1 MNKGYSDIVLVPD
14 TRYNIKNSQIW
25 ELKYI
30 KEKEDPKEKIE
41 EAKEQI
47 KKYEQDPKFQRLSQ
61 DTTIYKYIILA
72 YKDRV
77 EILEE

>member
-1 MNKGYSDIVLVPD
+1 MVLVPD

-30 KEKEDPKEKIE
+30 KENENPQEKI
-41 EAKEQI
+41 KDTKKQI
-47 KKYEQDPKFQRLSQ
+47 KQYEQDPKFQRLAAG
-61 DTTIYKYIILA
+61 TTIYKHIILA

-77 EILEE
+77 EISEQ